1 MGDIK
6 EDINLEKQELNKP
19 ERDEKGRLLPGN
31 TANPNGRPKGKTLT
45 EVIRSKLEE
54 LSPDR
59 RRTAMEWLADNI
71 LQDALDHDNSMRK
84 LIWNYLEGLPKQ
96 SIDLGNTGNLPF
108 TIKIEQINGGSTT
121 TESKDGQIV

>member
-1 MGDIK
+1 MEQKLNGQEPINNGDEMVK
-6 EDINLEKQELNKP
+6 RNPDGTFAGGVP
-19 ERDEKGRLLPGN
+19 
-31 TANPNGRPKGKTLT
+31 NPNGRPKGKTLT
-45 EVIRSKLEE
+45 EVIRTKLEE
-54 LSPDR
+54 LSPDK